1 MTADITMAKAA
12 WQIIDRAL
20 WNTRADH
27 LRKPTRKSWKA
38 LVAAANRWEI
48 AAITWS
54 AMISTNGNVEAQRAE
69 FVAATAVR
77 LPTGR
82 KPQP

>member
-1 MTADITMAKAA
+1 MKADITMAKAA

-20 WNTRADH
+20 WKTRADH

-48 AAITWS
+48 GATTWS
-54 AMISTNGNVEAQRAE
+54 ATIKTNGNVESQRAE
-69 FVAATAVR
+69 FVAATTVR
-77 LPTGR
+77 LPTVR